1 MAQAKPSRF
10 MVSTRVSADRA
21 SLGVIFLFI
30 VVRRRRKGGTKRP
43 MNGWLS
49 PGYRIADDRD
59 NSARAWQGWRFRVWF
74 CVEVEDIHCDMVI
87 NGKVHEPCAGL
98 AMFQ

>member
-1 MAQAKPSRF
+1 MTKQFVHLSFQDNLDGSSKAFKVHGLYESECGC
-10 MVSTRVSADRA
+10 A

-49 PGYRIADDRD
+49 HHGRRPRQLGT
-59 NSARAWQGWRFRVWF
+59 SLARLAVSSWK
-74 CVEVEDIHCDMVI
+74 E
-87 NGKVHEPCAGL
+87 EPHVMSGFVC
-98 AMFQ
+98 